1 MLQEEIINTIRAGPS
16 GVVTRCSGD
25 LDLSLQIRPPNS
37 KPVVSTTS
45 SGGAEGRDLIG
56 LDLWRRRN
64 TVKSNNSTSLT
75 ESSVITNLSSGSD
88 RSQED
93 ATSLNF
99 CFPNTGRLIDYNHL
113 ESESKPTGLEDEG
126 RGLGFD
132 PTTSAPHSLGLV
144 HGIRPVWINNP
155 LKAENN
161 GMVLVDKSL
170 GFPGFREESEA
181 RIGDLAGGYIERLGR
196 DIENQRR
203 EALSRLMEADQ
214 NINRNSEIVSSE
226 NCSLI
231 PSSAVAPSPA
241 ESNAFRSR
249 FMSKI
254 PSKRSMRAPRMRWT
268 STLHAHFVHAVE
280 LLGGHERATPKSVL
294 ELMNVKD
301 LTLAHVKS
309 HLQMYRTLK
318 TTDKPAGPCD
328 VFEVTSTKKSEDFM
342 ATYRVSSKQY
352 NKPFSCNGEMELG
365 PIQVTAR
372 QPATPFSENQQK
384 HQQNYYQNLQ
394 NNLSSR
400 SRNLFKDWQLPS
412 GVSSLCQPRTGSS
425 IDQNEVEL
433 SGYQGN
439 HHYIGRLEQKPHV
452 NDSLQNNL
460 PQFPNST
467 LTIKPQAVSN
477 SQLINPKLAS
487 FPDLD
492 ITLGRPGWQ
501 SVEHSDCPQELPLLK
516 C

>member
-1 MLQEEIINTIRAGPS
+1 
-16 GVVTRCSGD
+16 
-25 LDLSLQIRPPNS
+25 
-37 KPVVSTTS
+37 
-45 SGGAEGRDLIG
+45 
-56 LDLWRRRN
+56 
-64 TVKSNNSTSLT
+64 
-75 ESSVITNLSSGSD
+75 
-88 RSQED
+88 
-93 ATSLNF
+93 
-99 CFPNTGRLIDYNHL
+99 
-113 ESESKPTGLEDEG
+113 
-126 RGLGFD
+126 
-132 PTTSAPHSLGLV
+132 
-144 HGIRPVWINNP
+144 
-155 LKAENN
+155 
-161 GMVLVDKSL
+161 
-170 GFPGFREESEA
+170 
-181 RIGDLAGGYIERLGR
+181 
-196 DIENQRR
+196 
-203 EALSRLMEADQ
+203 
-214 NINRNSEIVSSE
+214 
-226 NCSLI
+226 
-231 PSSAVAPSPA
+231 
-241 ESNAFRSR
+241 
-249 FMSKI
+249 
-254 PSKRSMRAPRMRWT
+254 
-268 STLHAHFVHAVE
+268 
-280 LLGGHERATPKSVL
+280 
-294 ELMNVKD
+294 
-301 LTLAHVKS
+301 
-309 HLQMYRTLK
+309 
-318 TTDKPAGPCD
+318 
-328 VFEVTSTKKSEDFM
+328 
-342 ATYRVSSKQY
+342 
-352 NKPFSCNGEMELG
+352 MELG

>member
-1 MLQEEIINTIRAGPS
+1 MLQEEIINDISGPS
-16 GVVTRCSGD
+16 GVITRCGGD

-37 KPVVSTTS
+37 KPSATS

-64 TVKSNNSTSLT
+64 TVKSNSTSLT

-99 CFPNTGRLIDYNHL
+99 CFPNPGGLIDYNQL
-113 ESESKPTGLEDEG
+113 ESESRPTGFEDEG

-132 PTTSAPHSLGLV
+132 HTTSARHSLSLV
-144 HGIRPVWINNP
+144 HGIGPIWINNP
-155 LKAENN
+155 LKTENS
-161 GMVLVDKSL
+161 GVVLVDKSL
-170 GFPGFREESEA
+170 GFPGFREDSEP
-181 RIGDLAGGYIERLGR
+181 RIGDLAGRYIERLGR
-196 DIENQRR
+196 DIENQHR
-203 EALSRLMEADQ
+203 EALSRLLEADQ

-226 NCSLI
+226 NCGLI

-241 ESNAFRSR
+241 EPNAFRSR

-328 VFEVTSTKKSEDFM
+328 VFEVSSMKKSEDFM

-352 NKPFSCNGEMELG
+352 NKSLSCNGEMDLG

-372 QPATPFSENQQK
+372 QSASPFNENQQK

-394 NNLSSR
+394 NNISSR

-412 GVSSLCQPRTGSS
+412 SVNSLCQPRTGSS

-439 HHYIGRLEQKPHV
+439 HHYIGRMEQ
-452 NDSLQNNL
+452 NSL

-467 LTIKPQAVSN
+467 SAIKPQSVS

-492 ITLGRPGWQ
+492 ITLGRPGWKL
-501 SVEHSDCPQELPLLK
+501 EHSDCPQELPLLK

>member
-1 MLQEEIINTIRAGPS
+1 MLQEEIINDISRPS
-16 GVVTRCSGD
+16 GVITRCGGD

-37 KPVVSTTS
+37 KPVSATST
-45 SGGAEGRDLIG
+45 GGAERRDLIG
-56 LDLWRRRN
+56 LDLWRRGN
-64 TVKSNNSTSLT
+64 TVKSNSTSLT

-93 ATSLNF
+93 ASSLNF
-99 CFPNTGRLIDYNHL
+99 CFPNPGGFIDYNHL
-113 ESESKPTGLEDEG
+113 ESESRPTGFQDEG

-132 PTTSAPHSLGLV
+132 HTTTAPRHSLGLV
-144 HGIRPVWINNP
+144 HGIVPIWINNP
-155 LKAENN
+155 LKTENS
-161 GMVLVDKSL
+161 GKVLVDKSL
-170 GFPGFREESEA
+170 DFPGLREDPEP
-181 RIGDLAGGYIERLGR
+181 RIGDLTGSYIERLGR
-196 DIENQRR
+196 DIENQHR
-203 EALSRLMEADQ
+203 EALSRLLEADHQ

-226 NCSLI
+226 NCGLI
-231 PSSAVAPSPA
+231 PSSAVAPSPGA
-241 ESNAFRSR
+241 PNAFRSR
-249 FMSKI
+249 FMSKM

-328 VFEVTSTKKSEDFM
+328 AFEVSSMKKSEDFM

-352 NKPFSCNGEMELG
+352 NKSLSCNGEMDLG
-365 PIQVTAR
+365 PIQVTPR
-372 QPATPFSENQQK
+372 QHAAPFNENQQRL
-384 HQQNYYQNLQ
+384 QQNYYQNLQ
-394 NNLSSR
+394 KNISSR
-400 SRNLFKDWQLPS
+400 GNWSRNLFKDWQLPS
-412 GVSSLCQPRTGSS
+412 VNSLCLPRTGSS
-425 IDQNEVEL
+425 IDQNEVEF

-439 HHYIGRLEQKPHV
+439 HQYIGSLEQKRQVDGH
-452 NDSLQNNL
+452 LLNNL
-460 PQFPNST
+460 PQFPNSSSA
-467 LTIKPQAVSN
+467 IKPQSGS
-477 SQLINPKLAS
+477 SQLINPKVAN

-492 ITLGRPGWQ
+492 ITLGRSGWQ
-501 SVEHSDCPQELPLLK
+501 LAEHSDCPQELPLLK